1 MSIKEVGGKNASLGE
16 MTTMLKSKGIH
27 VPFGFAIITQAF
39 DDFLKFNK
47 INLDKF
53 TNLETDDKD
62 TNNDKDTNKDTD
74 NDKTYML
81 KLKRY
86 GKDIRDKIY
95 NGSFPLNM
103 ETQILDAF
111 KELHGEVAVRS
122 SSTAEDMP
130 DFSFAGQQDTFL
142 NVSQDDLLD
151 KIKRC
156 FASLYNDRA
165 ISYRVHTGYDKCNIS
180 LSVAIQKMVRSD
192 KGSAGVAFSLDTE
205 TGFDKVIVI
214 NGSYGLGELVV
225 GGSVQPDEF
234 IVFKEKLTIIDKK
247 LGTKKNKMIYDI
259 NGTKEIP
266 TTLKERNEFCLS
278 NDNVLLLSKWILL
291 IEEHYQKPVDIEWA
305 FDGNQLS
312 IVQARPETVHSNKD
326 KTKIIQYSFPK
337 NEVRKCLVEGTSV
350 GDKIAYGKVRKL
362 NSIIDYFEDGDVL
375 VTDITNPD
383 WEPVMKRAS
392 AIVTNRGGR
401 TCHAAIVAREL
412 GVVAIVGCENATDIL
427 LDEQLIT
434 ISCAEGEKGFVYDGK
449 CKYNIDEIDLESL
462 PKVNTKIMFNLASP
476 GLAFKFAQLPNSGV
490 GLVREE
496 FIINNYIKVHP
507 MALLHPERIDLETSN
522 EITKLSIG
530 YEDPVEYYINKL
542 AFGIGRI
549 GAAFYP
555 NDVIVRFSDFKSNE
569 YKNLLGGKF
578 FEPTEANP
586 MIGWRGAARY
596 YSKEFKESFGLE
608 CKAIK
613 KVRDEMKLNNIIV
626 MIPFCRTPEEFN
638 NVLEVMK
645 EYGLDRKDGIKVYI
659 MCEIP
664 SNVILAEEFCKIV
677 DGISIGSNDLT
688 QLTLGLDRDSHLV
701 SHIYNERNP
710 AVKKMLEM
718 VITIAKKNN
727 IKIGICGQGPSDYPD
742 FAKFLVE
749 TGIDSI
755 SITPDSLYKT
765 LEAVNFI

>member
-1 MSIKEVGGKNASLGE
+1 
-16 MTTMLKSKGIH
+16 
-27 VPFGFAIITQAF
+27 
-39 DDFLKFNK
+39 
-47 INLDKF
+47 
-53 TNLETDDKD
+53 
-62 TNNDKDTNKDTD
+62 
-74 NDKTYML
+74 ML